1 MNGCVAFIP
10 GAVITL
16 EWVMIMLICGD
27 YRIVGHGGVLLQQSC
42 SARTGTEM
50 SSQWTTTPPTEPGWY
65 WWRTNEGCDDH
76 QVVFVFRP
84 IDTDRLLVATYMTA
98 KDLAKP
104 PQKHQGEWW
113 PERIKEPVVGVQR

>member
-1 MNGCVAFIP
+1 
-10 GAVITL
+10 
-16 EWVMIMLICGD
+16 MIMLICGD
-27 YRIVGHGGVLLQQSC
+27 YRIVVRPSINRSRNELDKDRRKSIE
-42 SARTGTEM
+42 ANMGTHLKW
-50 SSQWTTTPPTEPGWY
+50 QTTPPTEPGWY

-113 PERIKEPVVGVQR
+113 PERIKEPVVGGQR